1 MWNRNLAIGVLKLD
15 GNGIEVRMT
24 IITAVFRTSDHHPVP
39 SPATHNS
46 FGSGTHHKGGYGMK
60 RRILL
65 AGLIV
70 ALTAMPLVA
79 HDEEAVEEEEPLWKN
94 SLGLSFVKTTGN
106 SENQNFGLDFKGSRR
121 PTPWGLEY
129 RAFFNNAKDS
139 GTTTAE
145 QYYVGGRGYRKIA
158 KRWDAFGGLS
168 FARDEFA
175 GFKLQTIVEAGVT
188 YHALAGP
195 KHFLSF
201 DGGLT
206 YTDENRIEPNP
217 DVSYMGAILGL
228 DYEFKITETSSFTQ
242 VFDFFPNFDNS
253 DDWRFV
259 SETGITAAITD
270 LLGLKFGY
278 IYRYRNEPIGDAK
291 STDTITTM
299 SVVLNF

>member
-1 MWNRNLAIGVLKLD
+1 
-15 GNGIEVRMT
+15 
-24 IITAVFRTSDHHPVP
+24 
-39 SPATHNS
+39 
-46 FGSGTHHKGGYGMK
+46 MK
-60 RRILL
+60 RRILF

-70 ALTAMPLVA
+70 ALAAMPLFA
-79 HDEEAVEEEEPLWKN
+79 HEEEAAEEEEPLWKN
-94 SLGLSFVKTTGN
+94 ALGLSFIKTTGN
-106 SENQNFGLDFKGSRR
+106 SQTENLGLDIQGSRR

-129 RAFFNNAKDS
+129 RAFFNKAEDS
-139 GTTTAE
+139 GTKTAE

-175 GFKLQTIVEAGVT
+175 GFKLQTLVEAGVT

-206 YTDENRIEPNP
+206 YTDENRIEPYP
-217 DVSYMGAILGL
+217 DVSFMGAILGL
-228 DYEFKITETSSFTQ
+228 DYEFRITEKSSLTQ
-242 VFDFFPNFDNS
+242 TFDYYPNFDNS

-259 SETGITAAITD
+259 SETGVTASITD

-278 IYRYRNEPIGDAK
+278 LYRYRNEPIGDAK
-291 STDTITTM
+291 STDTTTTM